1 MYENS
6 VHQCQFCPMGFS
18 NPRALERHLWQSH
31 PQLTTLLDPTYI
43 KSLAGTSPSVT
54 DKLKQAVS
62 LRLPIQTPSENSE
75 NEEST
80 RSSKLMDKINNLQ
93 AMRLDKQVKIEP
105 RSPSTSGK
113 SHDYNENYKTGS
125 NSFIIILI
133 SKKKKKNRY
142 SLSFHANPLT
152 RSLGKVKLD
161 SDK

>member
-6 VHQCQFCPMGFS
+6 VHQCQFCPLGFS
-18 NPRALERHLWQSH
+18 NPRALERHLLQSH
-31 PQLTTLLDPTYI
+31 PQLATLLDPTYI
-43 KSLAGTSPSVT
+43 KSLSGTSPSVT

-80 RSSKLMDKINNLQ
+80 RSTKLMEKMYNVK
-93 AMRLDKQVKIEP
+93 AMRLDKPVKIEP

-113 SHDYNENYKTGS
+113 SHDYKENYKRGS
-125 NSFIIILI
+125 NSFILI
-133 SKKKKKNRY
+133 TKKNKKNRY
-142 SLSFHANPLT
+142 SFSPHVNPLT
-152 RSLGKVKLD
+152 VIIGQVKGD